1 MVNRVE
7 KLSLLSEMIAF
18 AKYDKDIMRIE
29 FNFLLGVAK
38 QLDISREDFEYLLEN
53 PVTYTHLK
61 SHSERI
67 VQFHRLVLLM
77 NIEQEHNEDNNSAG
91 VIKLYNFGLRM
102 GLSHES
108 ITKVLYL
115 MESFPNKIV
124 PPDVLIDIKDSDRLF
139 SFLNTRK
146 KMRKNIKK
154 IFVNLDYN
162 FLNNQIKFNN
172 IKMDNQEFNDQSLV
186 LINGNNFKNRNK
198 NRQILNEIFSIYEG

>member
-1 MVNRVE
+1 MINRVE

-18 AKYDKDIMRIE
+18 AKYDKDIKHIE
-29 FNFLLGVAK
+29 YNFLIGVAK
-38 QLDISREDFEYLLEN
+38 QLEVSREDFDYLIEH

-77 NIEQEHNEDNNSAG
+77 NIEQEHEEGYNSG
-91 VIKLYNFGLRM
+91 VTKLYNFGLRM

-124 PPDVLIDIKDSDRLF
+124 PPDVLIDIFK
-139 SFLNTRK
+139 TQ
-146 KMRKNIKK
+146 
-154 IFVNLDYN
+154 YN
-162 FLNNQIKFNN
+162 
-172 IKMDNQEFNDQSLV
+172 
-186 LINGNNFKNRNK
+186 
-198 NRQILNEIFSIYEG
+198 

>member
-1 MVNRVE
+1 MINRVE

-18 AKYDKDIMRIE
+18 AKYDKDIKNIE
-29 FNFLLGVAK
+29 YNFLLGVAK
-38 QLDISREDFEYLLEN
+38 QLDITREDFEYLIEH

-77 NIEQEHNEDNNSAG
+77 NIEQEFGEENENNSAG

-124 PPDVLIDIKDSDRLF
+124 PPDVLIDIFK
-139 SFLNTRK
+139 TQ
-146 KMRKNIKK
+146 
-154 IFVNLDYN
+154 YN
-162 FLNNQIKFNN
+162 
-172 IKMDNQEFNDQSLV
+172 
-186 LINGNNFKNRNK
+186 
-198 NRQILNEIFSIYEG
+198 

>member
-1 MVNRVE
+1 MINRVE

-18 AKYDKDIMRIE
+18 AKYDKDIKNIE
-29 FNFLLGVAK
+29 YNFLLGVAK
-38 QLDISREDFEYLLEN
+38 QLEITREDFDYLIEH

-77 NIEQEHNEDNNSAG
+77 NIDQENEKNRAG
-91 VIKLYNFGLRM
+91 AIKLYNFGLRM

-124 PPDVLIDIKDSDRLF
+124 PPDVLIDIFK
-139 SFLNTRK
+139 TQ
-146 KMRKNIKK
+146 
-154 IFVNLDYN
+154 YN
-162 FLNNQIKFNN
+162 
-172 IKMDNQEFNDQSLV
+172 
-186 LINGNNFKNRNK
+186 
-198 NRQILNEIFSIYEG
+198 

>member
-18 AKYDKDIMRIE
+18 ASYDKDIKEIE
-29 FNFLLGVAK
+29 YNFLLGVAK
-38 QLDISREDFEYLLEN
+38 QLDISREDFEYLIEH
-53 PVTYTHLK
+53 PVNYTHLK

-77 NIEQEHNEDNNSAG
+77 NIEQEEGEESARG
-91 VIKLYNFGLRM
+91 ITKLYNFGLRM

-124 PPDVLIDIKDSDRLF
+124 PPDVLIDIFK
-139 SFLNTRK
+139 TQ
-146 KMRKNIKK
+146 
-154 IFVNLDYN
+154 YN
-162 FLNNQIKFNN
+162 
-172 IKMDNQEFNDQSLV
+172 
-186 LINGNNFKNRNK
+186 
-198 NRQILNEIFSIYEG
+198 

>member
-18 AKYDKDIMRIE
+18 AKYDKEIKRIE
-29 FNFLLGVAK
+29 YNFLLGVAK
-38 QLDISREDFEYLLEN
+38 QLDIAREDFDYLFDN
-53 PVTYTHLK
+53 PVSYTHLK

-77 NIEQEHNEDNNSAG
+77 NIEQQYEGNHSTG

-124 PPDVLIDIKDSDRLF
+124 PPDVLIDIFK
-139 SFLNTRK
+139 TQ
-146 KMRKNIKK
+146 
-154 IFVNLDYN
+154 YN
-162 FLNNQIKFNN
+162 
-172 IKMDNQEFNDQSLV
+172 
-186 LINGNNFKNRNK
+186 
-198 NRQILNEIFSIYEG
+198 

>member
-1 MVNRVE
+1 MINRVE

-18 AKYDKDIMRIE
+18 AKYDKNIKNIE
-29 FNFLLGVAK
+29 YNFLLGVAK
-38 QLDISREDFEYLLEN
+38 QLEISREDFEYLIEH

-77 NIEQEHNEDNNSAG
+77 NIEQEYGEENNSAG

-124 PPDVLIDIKDSDRLF
+124 PPDVLIDIFK
-139 SFLNTRK
+139 TQ
-146 KMRKNIKK
+146 
-154 IFVNLDYN
+154 YN
-162 FLNNQIKFNN
+162 
-172 IKMDNQEFNDQSLV
+172 
-186 LINGNNFKNRNK
+186 
-198 NRQILNEIFSIYEG
+198 

>member
-1 MVNRVE
+1 MINRVE

-18 AKYDKDIMRIE
+18 AKYDKDIKNIE
-29 FNFLLGVAK
+29 YHFLLGVAK
-38 QLDISREDFEYLLEN
+38 QLDIAREDFDYLIEH

-77 NIEQEHNEDNNSAG
+77 NIDSDSDNSSSGA
-91 VIKLYNFGLRM
+91 IKLYNFGLRM

-124 PPDVLIDIKDSDRLF
+124 PPDVLIDIFK
-139 SFLNTRK
+139 TQ
-146 KMRKNIKK
+146 
-154 IFVNLDYN
+154 YN
-162 FLNNQIKFNN
+162 
-172 IKMDNQEFNDQSLV
+172 
-186 LINGNNFKNRNK
+186 
-198 NRQILNEIFSIYEG
+198 

>member
-1 MVNRVE
+1 MINRVE

-18 AKYDKDIMRIE
+18 AKYDKDIKRIE
-29 FNFLLGVAK
+29 YNFLLGVAK
-38 QLDISREDFEYLLEN
+38 QLDITRSDFEYLLEN

-77 NIEQEHNEDNNSAG
+77 NIEQEFGDENNSSG
-91 VIKLYNFGLRM
+91 VAKLYNFGLRM

-124 PPDVLIDIKDSDRLF
+124 PPDVLIDIFK
-139 SFLNTRK
+139 TQ
-146 KMRKNIKK
+146 
-154 IFVNLDYN
+154 YN
-162 FLNNQIKFNN
+162 
-172 IKMDNQEFNDQSLV
+172 
-186 LINGNNFKNRNK
+186 
-198 NRQILNEIFSIYEG
+198 

>member
-1 MVNRVE
+1 MINRVE

-18 AKYDKDIMRIE
+18 AKYDKDIKRIE
-29 FNFLLGVAK
+29 YNFLLGVAK

-53 PVTYTHLK
+53 PISYTHLK

-77 NIEQEHNEDNNSAG
+77 NIEQEYGDNNNSKG
-91 VIKLYNFGLRM
+91 VVKLYNFGLRM

-124 PPDVLIDIKDSDRLF
+124 PPDVLIDIFK
-139 SFLNTRK
+139 TQ
-146 KMRKNIKK
+146 
-154 IFVNLDYN
+154 YN
-162 FLNNQIKFNN
+162 
-172 IKMDNQEFNDQSLV
+172 
-186 LINGNNFKNRNK
+186 
-198 NRQILNEIFSIYEG
+198 

>member
-1 MVNRVE
+1 MINRVE
-7 KLSLLSEMIAF
+7 KLSLLSEMISF
-18 AKYDKDIMRIE
+18 AKREDNIKSIE
-29 FNFLLGVAK
+29 YNFLLGVAK
-38 QLDISREDFEYLLEN
+38 QLDISREDFDYLIEH

-77 NIEQEHNEDNNSAG
+77 NIDDDNSSNE

-124 PPDVLIDIKDSDRLF
+124 PPDVLIDIFK
-139 SFLNTRK
+139 TQ
-146 KMRKNIKK
+146 
-154 IFVNLDYN
+154 YN
-162 FLNNQIKFNN
+162 
-172 IKMDNQEFNDQSLV
+172 
-186 LINGNNFKNRNK
+186 
-198 NRQILNEIFSIYEG
+198 

>member
-18 AKYDKDIMRIE
+18 AKYDKDIIKIE
-29 FNFLLGVAK
+29 YNFLLGVAK

-53 PVTYTHLK
+53 PVSYTHLK

-77 NIEQEHNEDNNSAG
+77 NIEQEYGEENNNSAG
-91 VIKLYNFGLRM
+91 AIKLYNFGLRM

-124 PPDVLIDIKDSDRLF
+124 PPDVLIDIFK
-139 SFLNTRK
+139 TQ
-146 KMRKNIKK
+146 
-154 IFVNLDYN
+154 YN
-162 FLNNQIKFNN
+162 
-172 IKMDNQEFNDQSLV
+172 
-186 LINGNNFKNRNK
+186 
-198 NRQILNEIFSIYEG
+198 

>member
-1 MVNRVE
+1 MINRVE

-18 AKYDKDIMRIE
+18 AKYDKDIKNIE
-29 FNFLLGVAK
+29 YNFLLGVAK

-53 PVTYTHLK
+53 PVSYTHLK

-77 NIEQEHNEDNNSAG
+77 NIEQEYGDDHNNSSGA
-91 VIKLYNFGLRM
+91 VKLYNFGLRM

-124 PPDVLIDIKDSDRLF
+124 PPDVLIDIFK
-139 SFLNTRK
+139 TQ
-146 KMRKNIKK
+146 
-154 IFVNLDYN
+154 YN
-162 FLNNQIKFNN
+162 
-172 IKMDNQEFNDQSLV
+172 
-186 LINGNNFKNRNK
+186 
-198 NRQILNEIFSIYEG
+198 